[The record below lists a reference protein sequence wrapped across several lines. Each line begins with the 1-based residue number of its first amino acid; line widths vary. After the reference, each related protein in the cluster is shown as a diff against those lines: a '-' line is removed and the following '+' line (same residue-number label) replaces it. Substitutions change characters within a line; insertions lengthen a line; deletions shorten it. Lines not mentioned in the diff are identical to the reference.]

1 MKNTKNIYG
10 ITFALAYSLAS
21 TLNAQVLDVSY
32 EGAGNGVIGEYGL
45 NGSTI
50 NAPLISGLGTSPLG
64 IGISGNDL
72 FVGSYYSG
80 VVGEY
85 TTSGATVNASL
96 ISGLYGPVGV
106 VVSPVPEPSA
116 GALASLSAAALWWL
130 RRRK

>member
-10 ITFALAYSLAS
+10 ITFALACSLAS

-50 NAPLISGLGTSPLG
+50 NASP
-64 IGISGNDL
+64 
-72 FVGSYYSG
+72 
-80 VVGEY
+80 
-85 TTSGATVNASL
+85 